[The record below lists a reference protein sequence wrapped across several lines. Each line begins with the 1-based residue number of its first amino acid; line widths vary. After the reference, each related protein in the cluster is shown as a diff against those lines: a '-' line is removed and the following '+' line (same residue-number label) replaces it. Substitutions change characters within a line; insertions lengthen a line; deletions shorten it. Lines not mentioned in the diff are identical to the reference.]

1 MLLVLSVLHDFFW
14 PRFRPFSPWLC
25 RDGFFPL
32 GAALYSIQSRMSLRS
47 RPFWT
52 NSWNRG
58 CFWLRR
64 TFFWIRTSKSISQSF
79 SALCAA
85 ACEHFSAILGCHSLH
100 KAVLVLSLKLLGLVS
115 SFHLVFLLIIFSV
128 YLGMGIVIPYKAIN
142 IKILYLIYS
151 LLSRGFLH
159 FSTLFSPIFY
169 SR

>member
-1 MLLVLSVLHDFFW
+1 MYFLLKSDINAIKSVGQL
-14 PRFRPFSPWLC
+14 
-25 RDGFFPL
+25 
-32 GAALYSIQSRMSLRS
+32 
-47 RPFWT
+47 
-52 NSWNRG
+52 
-58 CFWLRR
+58 
-64 TFFWIRTSKSISQSF
+64 F

-85 ACEHFSAILGCHSLH
+85 ASENLTAVLGSHSLH
-100 KAVLVLSLKLLGLVS
+100 KAVLMLSLKLLGLVS